1 MDIRSEEISKRVKN
15 KLENKNPDL
24 YLYIEDP
31 YIEELINNL
40 IDIFAEEIAS
50 IKNEYISKKELH
62 R

>member
-40 IDIFAEEIAS
+40 IDIFA
-50 IKNEYISKKELH
+50 
-62 R
+62 